1 MFYVGSQKLN
11 MADSIKNININYQ
24 FIILD
29 LSKLNSSMFL
39 SQDDIHCKL
48 LSILT
53 KDGNCDNTLKEL
65 LEAIDN
71 IKELHLKHEIV
82 ELLKTLCN
90 LRKNSIIKLKQIIED
105 NKMSIYINP
114 ETTDFYELG
123 YKKRQEEMLAND
135 IPKAEAKGRAEGIAK
150 GKAEGIAK
158 GKAETLK
165 SLLTIKF
172 GLINKDYDQKINIAS
187 IDELNKYLANILSAN
202 AIEEV
207 FK

>member
-1 MFYVGSQKLN
+1 
-11 MADSIKNININYQ
+11 
-24 FIILD
+24 
-29 LSKLNSSMFL
+29 
-39 SQDDIHCKL
+39 
-48 LSILT
+48 
-53 KDGNCDNTLKEL
+53 
-65 LEAIDN
+65 
-71 IKELHLKHEIV
+71 
-82 ELLKTLCN
+82 
-90 LRKNSIIKLKQIIED
+90 
-105 NKMSIYINP
+105 MSIYINP

-135 IPKAEAKGRAEGIAK
+135 IPKA
-150 GKAEGIAK
+150 KAE
-158 GKAETLK
+158 GKAETLR

>member
-1 MFYVGSQKLN
+1 
-11 MADSIKNININYQ
+11 
-24 FIILD
+24 
-29 LSKLNSSMFL
+29 
-39 SQDDIHCKL
+39 
-48 LSILT
+48 
-53 KDGNCDNTLKEL
+53 
-65 LEAIDN
+65 
-71 IKELHLKHEIV
+71 
-82 ELLKTLCN
+82 
-90 LRKNSIIKLKQIIED
+90 
-105 NKMSIYINP
+105 MSIYINP

>member
-1 MFYVGSQKLN
+1 
-11 MADSIKNININYQ
+11 
-24 FIILD
+24 
-29 LSKLNSSMFL
+29 
-39 SQDDIHCKL
+39 
-48 LSILT
+48 
-53 KDGNCDNTLKEL
+53 
-65 LEAIDN
+65 
-71 IKELHLKHEIV
+71 
-82 ELLKTLCN
+82 
-90 LRKNSIIKLKQIIED
+90 
-105 NKMSIYINP
+105 MSIYINP

-135 IPKAEAKGRAEGIAK
+135 IPKAEAK